1 MISKHFLYTKIIF
14 RNCCVL
20 SHLDLMPLEG
30 FAVLTVGGVAQEQ
43 VGDDLNR
50 ELAVLVK
57 AERRIAP
64 LRLFDVTGAAA
75 R

>member
-1 MISKHFLYTKIIF
+1 L
-14 RNCCVL
+14 VLL

-30 FAVLTVGGVAQEQ
+30 FAVLAVGGVAQEQ
-43 VGDDLNR
+43 VRDDLNR

-57 AERRIAP
+57 AKRRIAP
-64 LRLFDVTGAAA
+64 LGLLDVAGAAA